1 MSILVA
7 VMLCGMI
14 PSLRRS
20 NKTDKESWTQND
32 TLYPTRRVDIS
43 FACVGIP
50 HKAIDFQGF
59 SSSEKDCEA
68 ILSGLARLRVAYTR
82 YRCMRDVRC
91 VPLFFKRASII
102 RSIYGEALVGG
113 IQISSRNGM

>member
-32 TLYPTRRVDIS
+32 TLCPTRRVDIP

-50 HKAIDFQGF
+50 HKAIDFQAF
-59 SSSEKDCEA
+59 SSSEKGCEA
-68 ILSGLARLRVAYTR
+68 FLSELARMRVAYTSAGVCGLFVLS
-82 YRCMRDVRC
+82 RC
-91 VPLFFKRASII
+91 FFDRVGII
-102 RSIYGEALVGG
+102 RSIYWEVLVGG
-113 IQISSRNGM
+113 FQISGRNST